1 MLIDCYMQLKV
12 HWKNCDTIFSIRN
25 LERAEDRLTM
35 LLIKMFQLPTFFMV
49 VSKKLADVADKS
61 EE

>member
-1 MLIDCYMQLKV
+1 MQLKV
-12 HWKNCDTIFSIRN
+12 HLKNCDTIFSIRN

-35 LLIKMFQLPTFFMV
+35 LLIKMFHLPTFFMV